1 MVGRLIRAA
10 AALAIIFLS
19 VSCSGKG
26 NSVLLIGA
34 ASSMSG
40 VMDALIEEYL
50 KNHDAPIE
58 TTYAASGIIYA
69 QIMKGAPVNIYV
81 SADMKYLG
89 MLKDAGKVASD
100 MILCRNSLVFAVGDS
115 VPESASEGLG
125 PESGYIKKIGIGNP
139 SYSPA
144 GRYAVSLLK
153 EEGIYSEVQSKL
165 VPGNNVRQVLSW
177 LENGDVDGGFLY
189 KTDVLSSEGVRIEGE
204 WKRISGRTIDYPAV
218 RIVSEDRNE
227 TSVSFMRFLRSSRAK
242 SILRKFGFG
251 E

>member
-1 MVGRLIRAA
+1 MVRRLIKAA
-10 AALAIIFLS
+10 VVFSLIFFS

-26 NSVLLIGA
+26 NNVLLIGA

-50 KNHDAPIE
+50 KSHDAPIE

-100 MILCRNSLVFAVGDS
+100 MILCRNSLVFAVSNS
-115 VPESASEGLG
+115 VPEFAAEGLG
-125 PESGYIKKIGIGNP
+125 PESVNIKKIGIGNP

-144 GRYAVSLLK
+144 GRYAVNLLK

-189 KTDVLSSEGVRIEGE
+189 KTDVLHSKGIRIAGE

-218 RIVSEDRNE
+218 RIVSENKNE
-227 TSVSFMRFLRSSRAK
+227 TSVSFMRFLRSYKAR
-242 SILRKFGFG
+242 SILRRFGFG